1 MSVIKP
7 QESHPVDL
15 LFDGCGSNLIAHPVV
30 HQVEGVAVDLIAHH
44 VVHQVDRQHQERRRA
59 KLDI

>member
-1 MSVIKP
+1 M
-7 QESHPVDL
+7 DL